1 MAHWDLHLWT
11 VRFNKDMDTRSAN
24 NSKIDPQV
32 QWSLISLL
40 KTQILFSQ
48 PIWKDNKISAVLTK
62 SKQKFIFD
70 SLLDKALWIPRFV
83 SMRPKGLEFP
93 SFRGAD
99 RTTKLIHFCTPD
111 IFVNNYTKTVIQR
124 CPKNAYCLRLY
135 WIRNGSRSVYPW
147 IRQKK
152 SPAGIYLF
160 KANNG
165 NTGNS
170 FEISS
175 KLTIRPRLIQ
185 ARFLMC

>member
-1 MAHWDLHLWT
+1 MI
-11 VRFNKDMDTRSAN
+11 F
-24 NSKIDPQV
+24 KITF
-32 QWSLISLL
+32 
-40 KTQILFSQ
+40 KRQILFSQ
-48 PIWKDNKISAVLTK
+48 PVWKDNKIGVVLTK

-83 SMRPKGLEFP
+83 SMRPKSLEFP

-147 IRQKK
+147 IRQKNFK
-152 SPAGIYLF
+152 PAYTCSKPTMGILV
-160 KANNG
+160 
-165 NTGNS
+165 
-170 FEISS
+170 ILL
-175 KLTIRPRLIQ
+175 KLAQ
-185 ARFLMC
+185 N

>member
-1 MAHWDLHLWT
+1 MI
-11 VRFNKDMDTRSAN
+11 F
-24 NSKIDPQV
+24 KITF
-32 QWSLISLL
+32 
-40 KTQILFSQ
+40 KMQILFSQ
-48 PIWKDNKISAVLTK
+48 PVWKDNKIGVVLTK

-70 SLLDKALWIPRFV
+70 SLLDRALWIPRFM
-83 SMRPKGLEFP
+83 SMRPKGLEFSP
-93 SFRGAD
+93 FRGAD
-99 RTTKLIHFCTPD
+99 RTTKLIHFYIPG
-111 IFVNNYTKTVIQR
+111 IFVNNYTKAAIQR
-124 CPKNAYCLRLY
+124 CSNKAYCLRLY

-152 SPAGIYLF
+152 FPAGIYLF

-175 KLTIRPRLIQ
+175 KLTIRQTLIQ